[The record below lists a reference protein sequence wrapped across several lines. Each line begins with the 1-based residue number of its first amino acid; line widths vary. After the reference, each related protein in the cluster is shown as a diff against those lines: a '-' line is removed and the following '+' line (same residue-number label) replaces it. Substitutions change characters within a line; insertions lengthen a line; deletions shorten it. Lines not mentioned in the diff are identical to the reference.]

1 MGNILRPI
9 DNEEYKK
16 RDMIN
21 FIKEYYIIQMT
32 DPSSETIV
40 NIPIDNETA
49 KYIDN
54 DLDAKLSLGVKK

>member
-16 RDMIN
+16 RDMIK

-32 DPSSETIV
+32 EPSSETIV

>member
-1 MGNILRPI
+1 
-9 DNEEYKK
+9 
-16 RDMIN
+16 MIN

-40 NIPIDNETA
+40 NIPIDNETT
-49 KYIDN
+49 KCIDN